1 MKNTNSSSA
10 PPPIKE
16 SFNRKERREMA
27 LAYLDNPELLMMY
40 AQSKGDSIPAAR
52 LHFTKMMCGYDPE
65 SLDEV
70 KNARMQHQQRYH
82 DVRQSQAMKE
92 RERDRDSR
100 RGGDRAA
107 GR

>member
-1 MKNTNSSSA
+1 
-10 PPPIKE
+10 
-16 SFNRKERREMA
+16 MA
-27 LAYLDNPELLMMY
+27 IAYLDNPELLMMY

-65 SLDEV
+65 SLEEV
-70 KNARMQHQQRYH
+70 KNARMQHQQMYV
-82 DVRQSQAMKE
+82 DVRQSQATKD

-100 RGGDRAA
+100 RGGERAA